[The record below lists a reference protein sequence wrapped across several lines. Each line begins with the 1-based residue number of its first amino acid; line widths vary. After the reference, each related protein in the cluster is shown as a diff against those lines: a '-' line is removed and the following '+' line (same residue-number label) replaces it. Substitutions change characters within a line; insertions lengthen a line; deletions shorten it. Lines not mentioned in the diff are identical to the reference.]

1 MSFTTSISFSDNINS
16 LSYSKKKPLSEIE
29 VVCFDTRNI
38 PEIPTMISENLFK
51 TLNLPLR
58 CNNYELVAISFIVSA
73 RNLSTGKVFGTSLD
87 PCITFPRT
95 NESVMLDSTAFH
107 PLVLDDQNFVNFT
120 EELF

>member
-51 TLNLPLR
+51 TLNLTLR

-73 RNLSTGKVFGTSLD
+73 KNLSTGKVFGISLN
-87 PCITFPRT
+87 PCINIPRT
-95 NESVMLDSTAFH
+95 NESVMLDSIAFH

-120 EELF
+120 EEFF

>member
-1 MSFTTSISFSDNINS
+1 M
-16 LSYSKKKPLSEIE
+16 SEIE

-58 CNNYELVAISFIVSA
+58 CNNYELVTISFIVSA

-95 NESVMLDSTAFH
+95 NESVMLDSIAFH

-120 EELF
+120 E